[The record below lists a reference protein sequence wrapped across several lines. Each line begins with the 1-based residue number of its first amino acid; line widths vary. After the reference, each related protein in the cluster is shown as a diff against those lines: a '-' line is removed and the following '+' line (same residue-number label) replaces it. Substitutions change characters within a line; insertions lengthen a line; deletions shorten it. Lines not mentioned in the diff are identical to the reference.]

1 MELNSLGRKVQQL
14 EETFEN
20 TEEKLKAANDQ
31 LVQVMH
37 SGDESERYYDKNIT
51 ENNKTLSLYSRIFY

>member
-37 SGDESERYYDKNIT
+37 SGDESERYYKKHNL
-51 ENNKTLSLYSRIFY
+51 K

>member
-20 TEEKLKAANDQ
+20 TEEKLKSATDQ
-31 LVQVMH
+31 LVQVQH
-37 SGDESERYYDKNIT
+37 AGDESERYLPDTFIIDTIDNPI
-51 ENNKTLSLYSRIFY
+51 EMVG

>member
-1 MELNSLGRKVQQL
+1 MCTFHQAEMELNALGRKVQQL

-31 LVQVMH
+31 LVQVQH
-37 SGDESERYYDKNIT
+37 AGDESERYVNKYFSSKNV
-51 ENNKTLSLYSRIFY
+51 FG